1 MATATIISRTFTP
14 IEVVSTDGMS
24 REDWLAYRRKGIG
37 GSDLAAIMGVSPFT
51 TARDLYYDKCGIK
64 PAIEEESNWV
74 AKEVGNLLEDLV
86 AKIFAQKTGF
96 KVWSVKTIFSHP
108 DYPFMQA
115 NVDFFYERP
124 DGRRGGLEC
133 KTTNYNAKF
142 KWDNG
147 AVPLNYE
154 LQCRHYMSIMNLDEW
169 WIACLYGNNENDF
182 VMREICRDLDYEDMI
197 IETEKYFW
205 NEHVLAG
212 VEPAY
217 TESGDLV
224 LESIKKHYGSAVKTA
239 PMIKL
244 HRSFAKALDQ
254 ILVLKAEQSMHDQK
268 SRKIKEEIASIY
280 APIVDEMGISC
291 LATCLSPSG
300 EFEVSYNP
308 SVRVSINKESLEK
321 LKINHADIYEE
332 YVTSS
337 ESRKFSVKKK
347 GVA

>member
-1 MATATIISRTFTP
+1 MPTMLKTFQP
-14 IEVVSTDGMS
+14 VEVVSTEGMS
-24 REDWLAYRRKGIG
+24 REDWLSYRRKGIG

-96 KVWSVKTIFSHP
+96 KVWAVKKIFSHP

-124 DGRRGGLEC
+124 DGKRGGLEC
-133 KTTNYNAKF
+133 KTTNYNARF

-147 AVPLNYE
+147 MVPINYE

-182 VMREICRDLDYEDMI
+182 IMRELLRDFDYEDSI
-197 IETEKYFW
+197 IDAEKFFW
-205 NEHVLAG
+205 ESHVLAG
-212 VEPAY
+212 VEPPY
-217 TESGDLV
+217 TESSDLV
-224 LESIKKHYGSAVKTA
+224 LESIKKYFGAADTSAPAVK
-239 PMIKL
+239 L
-244 HRSFAKALDQ
+244 NRSYDKALEQ
-254 ILVLKAEQSMHDQK
+254 IITLKAQQLDHDRK
-268 SRKIKEEIASIY
+268 SKKLRETIASIY
-280 APIVDEMGISC
+280 APIIDEMGVSC
-291 LATCLSPSG
+291 LATCSSSLGDYEISFSPSSRTG
-300 EFEVSYNP
+300 
-308 SVRVSINKESLEK
+308 INKEALEK
-321 LKINHADIYEE
+321 LKINHADIYDE

-347 GVA
+347 EVS